1 MKWLPLL
8 LLLCAQSAAAVDR
21 GLRDSGGLWR
31 TGRDKEF
38 NLTTISPD
46 DETIDSLIE
55 AVDSAVGT
63 LQSAI
68 DYSEYP
74 VPGAQNAEQ
83 DPDYFGGND
92 YQGNGNS
99 DYNGDY
105 TYVDASQSTTRRPPP
120 SVPTAPTELGGG
132 GQFDDAEEGDYEFDD
147 EGDYDNYNDYDEEYS
162 DEYDEN
168 EEDGEIVVEEATA
181 GAVVFNSTVSF
192 PPFQSNIED
201 LTFASSFSEL
211 LSMATLC

>member
-8 LLLCAQSAAAVDR
+8 LLLCAQSTAAVDR
-21 GLRDSGGLWR
+21 GLRTNGGLWR

-74 VPGAQNAEQ
+74 IPGAQNS
-83 DPDYFGGND
+83 P
-92 YQGNGNS
+92 
-99 DYNGDY
+99 
-105 TYVDASQSTTRRPPP
+105 SQPK
-120 SVPTAPTELGGG
+120 
-132 GQFDDAEEGDYEFDD
+132 
-147 EGDYDNYNDYDEEYS
+147 
-162 DEYDEN
+162 
-168 EEDGEIVVEEATA
+168 
-181 GAVVFNSTVSF
+181 
-192 PPFQSNIED
+192 
-201 LTFASSFSEL
+201 
-211 LSMATLC
+211 LSGRC